1 MADIK
6 NFSLVGVGSKLQFG
20 KGGAKVFQASDAFS
34 FKTANEQ
41 NYANIS
47 VAAPTDDNHA
57 ATRKYVD
64 DRIQGLDVK
73 KSVKVATTGPITLS
87 AVQMI
92 DDVMVAVGDRVLV
105 KDQAD
110 PKQNGIY
117 VVAVSAWVR
126 SSDANGSNLN
136 ANAFAFVEDGTLNH
150 DTGWTLSTND
160 VIVVDTTPLTF
171 TQFSAAGTIVAG
183 NGLKRTGQLIDVVG
197 TTGRV
202 LVTAA
207 GVDIDPSYVG
217 QGSITTLGTVTAGT
231 WNGATVDVA
240 HGGTGA
246 TSFTANGLI
255 IGNGVGPL
263 TSLAVG
269 AAGTVLKS
277 NGTTLVFGTNG
288 IDDLSDVTVTSAA
301 TGEVLKYN
309 GTAWINAKLSASDI
323 VYKTGTVADELAA
336 LTGSVANMSS
346 ARIVDNKNAPTSMV
360 ATDETSGAVT
370 IDAKGVNDLATRVA
384 AFTSGA
390 LADTSGVYSNA
401 TAGEFKFAVESTNDN
416 ANLRLAA
423 KGPLGEVIIGDSSST
438 SQIVADTDSDL
449 ILAGGESA
457 DIGGDLILRG
467 GLGTNGAGK
476 VIIQTGEG
484 FNHTNFVSPLGST
497 SQGVLT
503 SGTTSFTIG
512 TTGLADNID
521 LVLAPKGTGSVSV
534 GNAVI
539 SHVAAGVADQDAVN
553 VKQLTDNIAAVTAV
567 AGNKVGSLQTREI
580 DVTTSTMNIGAV
592 VKGMVRRVMVKI
604 TTPYSVGAQ
613 LTIGHA
619 GAASDLVDANMV
631 DETAVGV
638 YEINAGFNYA
648 TDTQLVVT
656 VTGSPAAGAATLVV
670 EYVQA

>member
-57 ATRKYVD
+57 VTRKYVD
-64 DRIQGLDVK
+64 DRIQGLDIK

-92 DDVMVAVGDRVLV
+92 DGVMVSVGDRVLV

-110 PKQNGIY
+110 PIQNGIY

-126 SSDANGSNLN
+126 SSDANSTTLN
-136 ANAFAFVEDGTLNH
+136 ANAFTFVEQGTLNQ

-160 VIVVDTTPLTF
+160 PLVVDTTPLTF

-183 NGLKRTGQLIDVVG
+183 NGLARAGQVLSVVG
-197 TTGRV
+197 TTDRV

-207 GVDIDPSYVG
+207 GVDIAPTYAG
-217 QGSITTLGTVTAGT
+217 QSSITTLGTVTAGT
-231 WNGATVDVA
+231 WKGAAIDVA

-246 TSFTANGLI
+246 TSFITNSLI
-255 IGNGVGPL
+255 IGNGIDPL
-263 TSLAVG
+263 TSLAFG
-269 AAGTVLKS
+269 AAGTILKS
-277 NGTTLVFGTNG
+277 NGTSLVFGTNG

-301 TGEVLKYN
+301 TGEVLRYN
-309 GTAWINAKLSASDI
+309 GTAWINAKLNASDI
-323 VYKTGTVADELAA
+323 VYKTGTVSDELAA
-336 LTGSVANMSS
+336 LAGSVATMSS
-346 ARIVDNKNAPTSMV
+346 ARIVDNKDAPTAMV
-360 ATDETSGAVT
+360 ATDESTGVVT
-370 IDAKGVNDLATRVA
+370 IDAKGVAGLATRVA
-384 AFTSGA
+384 SFTSSVTS
-390 LADTSGVYSNA
+390 DTSGLFSNA
-401 TAGEFKFAVESTNDN
+401 TAGEFKLSVDSANDN

-423 KGPLGEVIIGDSSST
+423 KGPLGEVIIGESSST
-438 SQIVADTDSDL
+438 SQIVADTDSNL
-449 ILAGGESA
+449 ILAGGDSA

-476 VIIQTGEG
+476 VIVQTGDG
-484 FNHTNFVSPLGST
+484 FNHTNFISPLNTT
-497 SQGVLT
+497 SQGFLT

-512 TTGLADNID
+512 TNGVENNID
-521 LVLAPKGTGSVSV
+521 LVFAPKGTGNINVS
-534 GNAVI
+534 NAVI
-539 SHVAAGVADQDAVN
+539 SHVAPGVADQDAVN
-553 VKQLTDNIAAVTAV
+553 VKQLTDGIAAVTAV
-567 AGNKVGSLQTREI
+567 AGNKVGSLQTREL
-580 DVTTSTMNIGAV
+580 DVTTSTLNIGAV
-592 VKGMVRRVMVKI
+592 VKGLVRRVMVKI

-619 GAASDLVDANMV
+619 GAESELVDASMV
-631 DETAVGV
+631 DESAVGV
-638 YEINAGFNYA
+638 YEITAGFNYVA
-648 TDTQLVVT
+648 DTQLVVT
-656 VTGSPAAGAATLVV
+656 VTGSPVAGAATLVV

>member
-136 ANAFAFVEDGTLNH
+136 ANAFAFVEEGTLNH

-255 IGNGVGPL
+255 IGNGVGSL

-619 GAASDLVDANMV
+619 GAASELVDANMV

>member
-136 ANAFAFVEDGTLNH
+136 ANAFAFVEEGTLNH

-613 LTIGHA
+613 LTIGHD
-619 GAASDLVDANMV
+619 GAASELVDANMV

>member
-255 IGNGVGPL
+255 IGNGVGSL